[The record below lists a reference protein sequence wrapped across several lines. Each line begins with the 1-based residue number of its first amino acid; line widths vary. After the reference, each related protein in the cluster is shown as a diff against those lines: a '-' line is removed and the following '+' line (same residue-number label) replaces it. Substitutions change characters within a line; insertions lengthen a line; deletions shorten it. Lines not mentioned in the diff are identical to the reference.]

1 MDISRRK
8 FLSRTGAGVA
18 GMGALSQSGLSM
30 AMSSPTPIEAN
41 DPGHFN
47 YGVAS
52 GDPRADRVILWT
64 HFLPEV
70 NMPLTVSWKVALD
83 EGMTQVVRSGDFRTD
98 ASRDYTVKVDADG
111 LQPGTT
117 YFYQFSALGKDSE
130 IGRTRTAPEGDI
142 DSARFAV
149 VSCSSYPHGYFN
161 VYRALAN
168 RNDLD
173 AVIHLG
179 DYIYEYAQ
187 DEYGELLLREKRA
200 LAPAHE
206 IVSLSDYR
214 RRHAMYK
221 LDEDLKAAHQRHPF
235 ITVWDDHEFANDSN
249 AYGAENHN
257 AGEGDWNER
266 KAAAKQAYFEWMP
279 IRENSNGSI
288 SRNLRYGDLL
298 DLLMLDTRIEGRD
311 EAPSGTDKQRE
322 SKDENRTLLGFEQEA
337 WLHQQLQSSS
347 ARWKIVGQQ
356 VMMAQRYFINLPD
369 HFGGGAS
376 LWLDSWDGYSATRD
390 RLLALLRNGQID
402 NVVILTGDVHSS
414 FAADLSDNPYDRNNY
429 NRYSGEG
436 SLAVEF
442 VCPSVTSPGFPP
454 VIAEAGAQTIMD
466 ASPHIKFAELRQ
478 HGFILLSANREQ
490 VQADWYYV
498 PQILK
503 RSADTYHARSYR
515 TLSGDNRLQRVDEPL
530 A

>member
-1 MDISRRK
+1 
-8 FLSRTGAGVA
+8 
-18 GMGALSQSGLSM
+18 
-30 AMSSPTPIEAN
+30 
-41 DPGHFN
+41 
-47 YGVAS
+47 
-52 GDPRADRVILWT
+52 
-64 HFLPEV
+64 
-70 NMPLTVSWKVALD
+70 
-83 EGMTQVVRSGDFRTD
+83 
-98 ASRDYTVKVDADG
+98 
-111 LQPGTT
+111 
-117 YFYQFSALGKDSE
+117 
-130 IGRTRTAPEGDI
+130 
-142 DSARFAV
+142 
-149 VSCSSYPHGYFN
+149 
-161 VYRALAN
+161 
-168 RNDLD
+168 
-173 AVIHLG
+173 
-179 DYIYEYAQ
+179 
-187 DEYGELLLREKRA
+187 
-200 LAPAHE
+200 
-206 IVSLSDYR
+206 
-214 RRHAMYK
+214 
-221 LDEDLKAAHQRHPF
+221 
-235 ITVWDDHEFANDSN
+235 
-249 AYGAENHN
+249 
-257 AGEGDWNER
+257 
-266 KAAAKQAYFEWMP
+266 MP

-311 EAPSGTDKQRE
+311 EAPEGSDKQRE
-322 SKDENRTLLGFEQEA
+322 AKDENRTLLGFEQEA

-390 RLLALLRNGQID
+390 RLLALLRNEQID

-429 NRYSGEG
+429 NRHNGDG

-478 HGFILLSANREQ
+478 HGFILLSASREQ

-503 RSADTYHARSYR
+503 RSASSYHARSYR
-515 TLSGDNRLQRVDEPL
+515 TMNGDNRLQRVAEPL